1 MKRMCRNSLFLWVIT
16 GFLFAKLWS
25 CASSSKGASKPDKT
39 VSTPPRETT
48 GLPSATPPA
57 SPAAPVTQEGQTQVT
72 YYIHTVKWHG
82 ETLSIIAGWYTD
94 DVQNWKILT
103 EANPDIDP
111 KVVVV
116 GQKINIPENIMTT
129 RSPMTKAH
137 VDSYYHKAGKQKP
150 RSSPSETKDEA
161 PTLYGPK

>member
-1 MKRMCRNSLFLWVIT
+1 MCRNSLFLWVIT
-16 GFLFAKLWS
+16 GFLFAMLWS

-39 VSTPPRETT
+39 VSTPDKTI
-48 GLPSATPPA
+48 ATPL
-57 SPAAPVTQEGQTQVT
+57 T
-72 YYIHTVKWHG
+72 YYIHTVKWPG

-94 DVQNWKILT
+94 DVQNWTILA